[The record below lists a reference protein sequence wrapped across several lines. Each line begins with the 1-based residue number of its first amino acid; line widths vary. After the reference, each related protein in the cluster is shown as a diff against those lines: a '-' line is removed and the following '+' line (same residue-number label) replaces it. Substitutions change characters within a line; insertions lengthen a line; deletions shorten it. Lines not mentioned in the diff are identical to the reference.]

1 MGLGTPTPPR
11 PTAGRRNRRLIPTDC
26 CSSRESGPW
35 SQPLCPAH
43 RPRGECSASTLLRI
57 GHQNTMNAFDS
68 CFLIATRRTLPNV
81 RSRWGT
87 IAPALLVLGAGL
99 LTVILHPA
107 SDAALWLPSPAT
119 DRVNSAPQSPT
130 VAEPGVHGGGS
141 PVKSA
146 RRMTPVVIL
155 ADRIDLEEP
164 PEPEPSRVETVQA
177 VDLIPLPPLESA
189 PQLGS
194 SVLFS
199 ASK

>member
-1 MGLGTPTPPR
+1 M
-11 PTAGRRNRRLIPTDC
+11 
-26 CSSRESGPW
+26 
-35 SQPLCPAH
+35 
-43 RPRGECSASTLLRI
+43 
-57 GHQNTMNAFDS
+57 
-68 CFLIATRRTLPNV
+68 
-81 RSRWGT
+81 
-87 IAPALLVLGAGL
+87 
-99 LTVILHPA
+99 
-107 SDAALWLPSPAT
+107 
-119 DRVNSAPQSPT
+119 
-130 VAEPGVHGGGS
+130 
-141 PVKSA
+141 KSA